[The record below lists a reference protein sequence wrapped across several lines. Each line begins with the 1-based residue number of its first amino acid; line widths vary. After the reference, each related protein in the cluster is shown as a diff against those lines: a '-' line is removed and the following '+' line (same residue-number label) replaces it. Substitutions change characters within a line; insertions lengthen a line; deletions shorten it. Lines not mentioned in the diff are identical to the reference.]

1 MEKVYKNDSLLEVIF
16 FLLSFT
22 TIFALRE
29 IIGGKSISQLYCVIL
44 LLLFY
49 HIIKNKDKILLI
61 GKIYMY
67 ALSFGFLLHFMQGS
81 VEINRIG
88 DDLFARLIPILILS
102 IFLSKN
108 KQLNCRL
115 FSIAFLLFYI
125 AECSLAIYEKMTMD
139 HIIHYAEIEDLQA
152 TSFEMLDTTEFRS
165 FSLMLHPLYNANT
178 ISVCLSFILFKDIKL
193 PQKVILI
200 CLGLVAL
207 WAFNSR
213 GALIVWAILIVY
225 RLLLFQSNWI
235 YTFLI
240 IGVMYFVIPILLDYI
255 QFTGILGRLSTFDLS
270 DGSSATRL
278 EAFTE
283 FFNQK
288 WTSEDIFIGGRV
300 LNYNGTNVSLENG
313 ALLDLGYWGFI
324 VGSIKIIIELV
335 MTYLSVKAYPLK
347 ERIFIMISFWG
358 VAFMNNNSYSTWLMA
373 IFVLCLIS
381 LKNNFSNESL
391 VYSK

>member
-1 MEKVYKNDSLLEVIF
+1 MEKSYKNDSLLEIIF

-29 IIGGKSISQLYCVIL
+29 IIGGKSISLLYCVIL

-49 HIIKNKDKILLI
+49 YIIKNRVKILLI
-61 GKIYMY
+61 GNIYIY
-67 ALSFGFLLHFMQGS
+67 ALTFGFLLHFMQGS
-81 VEINRIG
+81 VAINRIG
-88 DDLFARLIPILILS
+88 ENLFARLIPILVLS
-102 IFLSKN
+102 IFLYKN
-108 KQLNCRL
+108 KQINCRL

-125 AECSLAIYEKMTMD
+125 TECSLAIYEKITME
-139 HIIHYAEIEDLQA
+139 HVIHYAEIEDLQA

-178 ISVCLSFILFKDIKL
+178 ISVCLSFILFKNIGFLK
-193 PQKVILI
+193 KMILI
-200 CLGLVAL
+200 GLGLIAL

-225 RLLLFQSNWI
+225 RLFLFQSNWI
-235 YTFLI
+235 YTILI
-240 IGVMYFVIPILLDYI
+240 IGIMYFAIPVLLDYI

-270 DGSSATRL
+270 DGSSVTRL

-283 FFNQK
+283 FINQK
-288 WTSEDIFIGGRV
+288 WTTEDIFVGGRV
-300 LNYNGTNVSLENG
+300 LNYNGTKVSLENG
-313 ALLDLGYWGFI
+313 ILLDFGYWGFV
-324 VGSIKIIIELV
+324 VGSIKIVIELV
-335 MTYLSVKAYPLK
+335 MTYLSVKEYSLK

-381 LKNNFSNESL
+381 FKNIYSNESL
-391 VYSK
+391 VYRK

>member
-1 MEKVYKNDSLLEVIF
+1 MEKVYKNDYLLEIIF

-49 HIIKNKDKILLI
+49 YIIKNRDKILLI
-61 GKIYMY
+61 GKIYIY

-88 DDLFARLIPILILS
+88 DVLFARLIPILILS
-102 IFLSKN
+102 IFLFKN
-108 KQLNCRL
+108 KQINCRL

-125 AECSLAIYEKMTMD
+125 TECSLAIYEKITME
-139 HIIHYAEIEDLQA
+139 HVIHYAEIEDLQA

-178 ISVCLSFILFKDIKL
+178 ISVCLSFILFKDIKF
-193 PQKVILI
+193 PKKIILI
-200 CLGLVAL
+200 GLGLIAL

-240 IGVMYFVIPILLDYI
+240 IGIMYFTIPVLLDYI

-283 FFNQK
+283 FINQR

-300 LNYNGTNVSLENG
+300 LNYNGTKISLENG
-313 ALLDLGYWGFI
+313 ALLDLGYWGFV
-324 VGSIKIIIELV
+324 VGSIKIVVELV

-358 VAFMNNNSYSTWLMA
+358 VAFMNNNSYSTWPMA

-391 VYSK
+391 VYRK

>member
-1 MEKVYKNDSLLEVIF
+1 MEKVYRNDSLLEVIF

-49 HIIKNKDKILLI
+49 YIIKNRDKILLI
-61 GKIYMY
+61 GKIYIY

-88 DDLFARLIPILILS
+88 DVLFARLIPILILS
-102 IFLSKN
+102 IFLLKN
-108 KQLNCRL
+108 KQINCRL

-125 AECSLAIYEKMTMD
+125 TECSLAIYEKITME
-139 HIIHYAEIEDLQA
+139 HVIHYAEIEDLQA

-178 ISVCLSFILFKDIKL
+178 ISVCLSFILFKDIKF
-193 PQKVILI
+193 PKKIILI
-200 CLGLVAL
+200 GLGLIAL

-240 IGVMYFVIPILLDYI
+240 IGIMYFTIPVLLDYI

-283 FFNQK
+283 FINQR

-300 LNYNGTNVSLENG
+300 LNYNGTKVSLENG
-313 ALLDLGYWGFI
+313 ALLDLGYWGFV
-324 VGSIKIIIELV
+324 VGSIKIVVELV

-358 VAFMNNNSYSTWLMA
+358 VAFMNNNSYSTWPMA

-391 VYSK
+391 VYRK